1 MNMTQCIAS
10 SALVM
15 LLMEMVLILEEAP
28 LPRWFLP
35 YNTPCEI
42 VAFMHRIFPAFMNG
56 CRSITGM
63 TQFNGLI
70 TSNTRIYNMLYQ

>member
-1 MNMTQCIAS
+1 MKCIAS
-10 SALVM
+10 TALVM

-28 LPRWFLP
+28 LPLWFLP

-42 VAFMHRIFPAFMNG
+42 MAFMHRIFPAFMNG

-63 TQFNGLI
+63 LQFNGQ
-70 TSNTRIYNMLYQ
+70 MA